1 MKSFASLSTT
11 IGSKGE
17 GEGEGENVDVWVDG
31 ELNVNVDGIDDVAE
45 SMVIALGFKN
55 EWGVG
60 GFIEK
65 SCCLVLISYQQSRVA
80 SQHHEEQ
87 SRTGYKRGGQ

>member
-45 SMVIALGFKN
+45 SMVITEASRMNGGR
-55 EWGVG
+55 GV
-60 GFIEK
+60 
-65 SCCLVLISYQQSRVA
+65 L
-80 SQHHEEQ
+80 
-87 SRTGYKRGGQ
+87 